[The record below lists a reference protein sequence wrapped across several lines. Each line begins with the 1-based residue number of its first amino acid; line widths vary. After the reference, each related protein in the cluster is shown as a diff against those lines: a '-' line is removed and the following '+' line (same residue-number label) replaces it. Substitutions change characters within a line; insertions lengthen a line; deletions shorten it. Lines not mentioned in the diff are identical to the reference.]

1 MTTELRLALERVI
14 AKCDLPKP
22 IKGED
27 WLRMFYEIIQ
37 LADKELP
44 DWHFEMHFSLAMGG
58 SRSRYY
64 ELKAGKWYQRLN
76 RYSTWESIQCFDE
89 RYKDDYLVDT
99 QRKEVK
105 RKIRKLIMRMDN
117 GKH

>member
-1 MTTELRLALERVI
+1 MTKELRLALEKVI

-22 IKGED
+22 IKGEE
-27 WLRMFYEIIQ
+27 WLRMFYEIQ
-37 LADKELP
+37 KLVDVELP
-44 DWHFEMHFSLAMGG
+44 EWFIDVALTKALGG
-58 SRSRYY
+58 KRSRYY
-64 ELKAGKWYQRLN
+64 ELKAGKWYPRLN

-105 RKIRKLIMRMDN
+105 RKIRKLIIRMDD